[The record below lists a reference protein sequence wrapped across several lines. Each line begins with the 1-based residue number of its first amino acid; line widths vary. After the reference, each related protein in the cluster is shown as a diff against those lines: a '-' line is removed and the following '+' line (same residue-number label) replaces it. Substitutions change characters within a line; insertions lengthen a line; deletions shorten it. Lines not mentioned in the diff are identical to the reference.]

1 MLYGAPIKRIVLA
14 MALFASLSFGDF
26 SSGDTPW
33 RLAAGASAGR
43 MTPLMATLGLGYKN
57 AILYVEGLG
66 VHKKENDFWCG
77 LRGNLSWTLFWD
89 LPFNLDLGV
98 SGGYEYARAP
108 NKMYQALNESNGKI
122 LIYPYNY
129 KESAEISLEVRAH
142 LYGFYSQVA
151 YPIHHFRKHD
161 EPSLIWRMG
170 YMVNVF

>member
-1 MLYGAPIKRIVLA
+1 
-14 MALFASLSFGDF
+14 
-26 SSGDTPW
+26 
-33 RLAAGASAGR
+33 
-43 MTPLMATLGLGYKN
+43 MATLGLGYKN
-57 AILYVEGLG
+57 AILYIEGLG

-151 YPIHHFRKHD
+151 YPVHHFRKHD

-170 YMVNVF
+170 YMVKVF